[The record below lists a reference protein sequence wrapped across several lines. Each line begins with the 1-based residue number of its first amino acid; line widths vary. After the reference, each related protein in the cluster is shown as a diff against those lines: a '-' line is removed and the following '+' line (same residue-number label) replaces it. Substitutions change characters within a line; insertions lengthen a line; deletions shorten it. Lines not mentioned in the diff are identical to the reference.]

1 MMTATEA
8 HTFLTGLLGHQSFNE
23 LQLHFII
30 RTAGP
35 SEASQKMADAAVILL
50 EEQVPATLNIAGE
63 EFVHY
68 DTSNGPICTPKMP
81 AWVLEE
87 QEKAEA
93 RRLAKENA
101 RKAKAGVSRM
111 TREEMAIE
119 AENIAR

>member
-8 HTFLTGLLGHQSFNE
+8 HTFLTSIYKTKPTDEQLHYCARGGLLDDVTPE
-23 LQLHFII
+23 MAEAAAIILQ
-30 RTAGP
+30 
-35 SEASQKMADAAVILL
+35 
-50 EEQVPATLNIAGE
+50 EQISAIFSLTGE

-68 DTSNGPICTPKMP
+68 DTSKGPICTPKMP